1 MQTAFLIT
9 ARLKSTRLEKKI
21 ILEVKGKPLIVH
33 MINRIKFA
41 KKINKIIICTST
53 NAQDDLLEKIAKQE
67 NIFCYRGSESDVLQR
82 LLDASKEF
90 KLDYFANITADIPM
104 IDPFFVDF
112 AVEEYNRVNADLVL
126 PPKYTLCGCIIVKVA
141 SLNKVCQI
149 KKEKDTELWVKFFK
163 DQKKF
168 KIHVLNVEKN
178 RINRFLKTSLDYP
191 EDYAFIE
198 RVFEELYKPNQ
209 IFTTKDI
216 INLIATKPD
225 IAEINASSAHLKRW
239 YDHQAT
245 NQV

>member
-112 AVEEYNRVNADLVL
+112 AVEEYNRVNADLV
-126 PPKYTLCGCIIVKVA
+126 
-141 SLNKVCQI
+141 
-149 KKEKDTELWVKFFK
+149 
-163 DQKKF
+163 
-168 KIHVLNVEKN
+168 
-178 RINRFLKTSLDYP
+178 
-191 EDYAFIE
+191 
-198 RVFEELYKPNQ
+198 
-209 IFTTKDI
+209 
-216 INLIATKPD
+216 
-225 IAEINASSAHLKRW
+225 
-239 YDHQAT
+239 
-245 NQV
+245 